1 MAASVEELRRL
12 VNDNL
17 RGAEEAA
24 IQMRLD
30 ALEGR
35 SGGQEKIAKSMVKD
49 LPRFRSF
56 TLGAGASAWAAILF
70 VDLRDSTKRAK
81 SIGPRKTYLTM
92 HALLPALAYTVDAYG
107 GYTVGFR
114 GDGLFAVFGMNA
126 EGFNEDGYN
135 QGRIVAQAS
144 SCGQWMIEAVAKVI
158 NPALDAR
165 ECNGS
170 LRIGVGI
177 DSGTIVVTRIG
188 FRYADEV
195 TAYGDPVNSA
205 AKISDVSDNT
215 VIVSEQIDRLFPTSG
230 AGKVKLKAVAGHP
243 SYREIE
249 FPSPLIT
256 P

>member
-12 VNDNL
+12 VDENL
-17 RGAEEAA
+17 RGADQAA

-35 SGGQEKIAKSMVKD
+35 SAGHEKIAKGMVKD

-56 TLGAGASAWAAILF
+56 ALGGGASAWAAVLF
-70 VDLRDSTKRAK
+70 VDLRNSTNRAK
-81 SIGPRKTYLTM
+81 SIGARKTYLTM

-114 GDGLFAVFGMNA
+114 GDGLFAAFGMND
-126 EGFNEDGYN
+126 EGFNEAGYN
-135 QGRIVAQAS
+135 QGQIVAQAS

-158 NPALDAR
+158 NPALNAR
-165 ECNGS
+165 DCNGN

-205 AKISDVSDNT
+205 AKISDVSDNK
-215 VIVSEQIDRLFPTSG
+215 VIVSEQVDRLFPKSDTG
-230 AGKVKLKAVAGHP
+230 TVKLKTVVGHP
-243 SYREIE
+243 DYREIE
-249 FPSPLIT
+249 FPTPLIAN
-256 P
+256 